1 MLRASLDQM
10 LATIPPQGLDRKV
23 SDIHLAEIATALIN
37 WREVCTN
44 LGIKQADEVAIE
56 EENKTANVRRFV
68 VVLLQN
74 AGNSVHETCM
84 FQGISCMIHAQVYHC
99 MHGTP
104 HPWVRSGCCH
114 VWTSPKADYFC
125 HHIGDSC
132 RVLKD
137 TEIDWLGEWNSTQLF
152 TLTHYFFYK
161 CRFIHQEVYVFLLDT
176 LSSCHCNSKDA
187 HAKRAYVPC
196 HSYKNGMLSRES
208 RVLNQSTIRS
218 QLEKHYMNNAQPGEK
233 AWIYCTPTPPSH
245 MPSPC
250 KLTLLFAVRWRVEG
264 F

>member
-1 MLRASLDQM
+1 MPKASLDQM
-10 LATIPPQGLDRKV
+10 LATIPLQGLDRKV

-104 HPWVRSGCCH
+104 HP
-114 VWTSPKADYFC
+114 
-125 HHIGDSC
+125 
-132 RVLKD
+132 
-137 TEIDWLGEWNSTQLF
+137 
-152 TLTHYFFYK
+152 
-161 CRFIHQEVYVFLLDT
+161 
-176 LSSCHCNSKDA
+176 
-187 HAKRAYVPC
+187 
-196 HSYKNGMLSRES
+196 
-208 RVLNQSTIRS
+208 
-218 QLEKHYMNNAQPGEK
+218 
-233 AWIYCTPTPPSH
+233 
-245 MPSPC
+245 
-250 KLTLLFAVRWRVEG
+250 
-264 F
+264 